1 MAVYF
6 WDSNG
11 IAKIYHPEIGTAIAL
26 QLFNTHDAVHYI
38 SRLSTLEVVSI
49 FTKKLRMK
57 IIGMQ
62 DFNQVNRRLGEDIR
76 LRKWRVIKFQS
87 SYFDRARM
95 LVRKYGKQYSLR
107 TLDSL
112 QLAVSLFL
120 RDKVTIKNFIAS
132 DKILNKIVEMEG
144 ISVLDPEELERQQI
158 SP

>member
-1 MAVYF
+1 M
-6 WDSNG
+6 
-11 IAKIYHPEIGTAIAL
+11 
-26 QLFNTHDAVHYI
+26 
-38 SRLSTLEVVSI
+38 
-49 FTKKLRMK
+49 
-57 IIGMQ
+57 
-62 DFNQVNRRLGEDIR
+62 
-76 LRKWRVIKFQS
+76 
-87 SYFDRARM
+87 
-95 LVRKYGKQYSLR
+95 R